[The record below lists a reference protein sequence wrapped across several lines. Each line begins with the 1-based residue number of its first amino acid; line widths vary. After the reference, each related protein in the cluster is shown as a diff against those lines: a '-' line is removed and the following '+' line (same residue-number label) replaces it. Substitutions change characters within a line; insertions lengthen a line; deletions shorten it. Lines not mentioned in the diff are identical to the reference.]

1 MLDFADV
8 KVCCTIKNGDGA
20 SNIAK
25 IVFEDSG
32 VPFNPLEKQEPD
44 ITLSAEERDIW
55 GGLGIFITKK
65 YMSQIDYK
73 YQDEKNIL
81 TLCKNRDE
89 E

>member
-8 KVCCTIKNGDGA
+8 KVCCTVKNGDGA

-32 VPFNPLEKQEPD
+32 VQFNPVEKQESD
-44 ITLSAEERDIW
+44 ITLSAEERDI

-81 TLCKNRDE
+81 TLCKNMDE